1 MPPVARFDGM
11 HALVSGASSGIGR
24 ACVRA
29 LVDAG
34 AHVSASGRNEAR
46 LHETRDA
53 CATPAHVR
61 LDPADL
67 SDPAAARR
75 VAEDA
80 LAAMGSV
87 DVLVNA
93 AGIAL
98 DGGVLDVSER
108 DWRATF
114 GINLDALLWT
124 SQVVGRAMVER
135 GRGSIVNVA
144 SVDGISPEAP
154 LAAYDASKA
163 AVISLTRSFALELG
177 HLGVRCNAVAPGMTM
192 TPMIE
197 ADAANEEFRA
207 GYLPRI
213 PQRRFAQADE
223 IASAVLFLASSD
235 ASYVNG
241 AALVVDGGQ
250 LAGSWYYPWDVP
262 AAGGDA

>member
-1 MPPVARFDGM
+1 MRPVGRFDGM
-11 HALVSGASSGIGR
+11 HALVTGASGGIGR

-29 LVDAG
+29 LVDEG
-34 AHVSASGRNEAR
+34 AHVTASGRDEAR
-46 LHETRDA
+46 LRETRDG
-53 CATPAHVR
+53 CTSPGHVR

-67 SDPAAARR
+67 ADPPAARR
-75 VAEDA
+75 VADDA

-98 DGGVLDVSER
+98 DGGVLDLMEQ
-108 DWRATF
+108 DWRATLNL
-114 GINLDALLWT
+114 NLDAVLWT
-124 SQVVGRAMVER
+124 SQVVGRAMTER
-135 GRGSIVNVA
+135 GGGSIVNVS
-144 SVDGISPEAP
+144 SVDGLVPEAP

-177 HLGVRCNAVAPGMTM
+177 HLGVRCNAVAPGMTI

-197 ADAANEEFRA
+197 AEAANEEFRA

-213 PQRRFAQADE
+213 PQGRFAQPDE
-223 IASAVLFLASSD
+223 IASAVLFLASGD

-241 AALVVDGGQ
+241 ATLVVDGGQ

-262 AAGGDA
+262 ASGGGA